1 MILDD
6 EIYVINGKE
15 LKKIVSLLR
24 NLKEVAI
31 EYAKMNE
38 TEVEETKLFYTNF
51 IQNILESKMFKD
63 LGMVDLQQEFTFQE
77 LITNS
82 GLKLNRR
89 K

>member
-6 EIYVINGKE
+6 EIYVIKGKE
-15 LKKIVSLLR
+15 LKKIVSLLGD
-24 NLKEVAI
+24 LKEVAI

-38 TEVEETKLFYTNF
+38 TEVEETKLFYTEF
-51 IQNILESKMFKD
+51 IQNILKSKMFKD
-63 LGMVDLQQEFTFQE
+63 LRLVDLQKEFTFQE

>member
-6 EIYVINGKE
+6 EIYVIKGKE

-24 NLKEVAI
+24 DLKEVAI

>member
-1 MILDD
+1 M
-6 EIYVINGKE
+6 